1 MKEPDSKKILDAF
14 IKTCR
19 NPALLKSKNFNY
31 EQMNNNLAEVYKALG
46 VAKIELK
53 KTNHSENQSSSFN
66 SDAEIYYEAGSPD
79 TERLYASK
87 TLSNEYVDATYIF
100 YPHKDG
106 LPFTEQEKECLEFL
120 AYYIF
125 LLGTDINLTKHLN
138 FALTHELR
146 FRDSYNISFLTKK
159 IEQLIKENKTG
170 SFGLL
175 QYNIKNFSNLTKQYG
190 EDNATEILNQYHAGI
205 SKILEGN
212 IDENGFDVALDGDNG
227 FILFNKNYSSQILAF
242 LFSSLF
248 TVKNITGA
256 EETIEINS
264 RYGINTELAVYTSAH
279 AVISTV
285 ATAYEIMRRNPGL
298 KFVEYNNV
306 FKNKLEMENKIEAWY
321 VSALQNGEFHIYYQ
335 PKVNLHNYK
344 LKGAEALVR
353 WNHED
358 AIILPDEFIPVL
370 ENNLSIRD
378 LDFYMLNH
386 VCMNIK
392 NWLEEGKDVP
402 KISVNL
408 SRATLKVMNL
418 VKVITSTIDNYGIPR
433 SLIEIELTES
443 ASDASNEDLRPLVT
457 GLNREGITTAVDDF
471 GTGFSSLILI
481 KELPWD
487 VLKID
492 KSLLKGAHKD
502 GSRDQL
508 MFKSIIS
515 MAQTLGL
522 ECIVE
527 GVETKDDVRIL
538 KESGCYNA
546 QGFYFSKPLPKED
559 FEKLLV

>member
-14 IKTCR
+14 IESCR
-19 NPALLKSKNFNY
+19 NPALLKSRNFSY
-31 EQMNNNLAEVYKALG
+31 ESMNQNLMAVYSILR
-46 VAKIELK
+46 VAKIEVN
-53 KTNHSENQSSSFN
+53 KTSHAENKSVSFN
-66 SDAEIYYEAGSPD
+66 SEPEIYYESENAAAENFYTG
-79 TERLYASK
+79 K

-100 YPHKDG
+100 YPPEDDT
-106 LPFTEQEKECLEFL
+106 PFTEEEKKYLDFL

-125 LLGTDINLTKHLN
+125 LFGTDINLIRHLN

-146 FRDSYNISFLTKK
+146 FKDSYNVSFLIKK
-159 IEQLIKENKTG
+159 IEQFIAENKIG
-170 SFGLL
+170 SFALL
-175 QYNIKNFSNLTKQYG
+175 QYNIKNFGNLTKKYG
-190 EDNATEILNQYHAGI
+190 EKNSTEILNQYHAGI
-205 SKILEGN
+205 SKILEGS
-212 IDENGFDVALDGDNG
+212 IDDNGFDVALDGDNG

-264 RYGINTELAVYTSAH
+264 RYGINTELAGYTSAH

-285 ATAYEIMRRNPGL
+285 ATAYEITRRNPGL

-386 VCMNIK
+386 VCMDIK
-392 NWLEEGKDVP
+392 NWLSAGKDVP
-402 KISVNL
+402 KVSVNL

-457 GLNREGITTAVDDF
+457 ELNREGITTAVDDF

-527 GVETKDDVRIL
+527 GVETKNDVRIL